1 MTTQEPTIQADDRFA
16 LGAAAKA
23 LGVCRTTLRNYI
35 ATGEIEVHVHRYT
48 GRKYILG
55 ASIIAFW
62 RGEPLRRSRR

>member
-1 MTTQEPTIQADDRFA
+1 MTRQEPTVQEDDRFA
-16 LGAAAKA
+16 LSAAAKV

-35 ATGEIEVHVHRYT
+35 AAGDIEVHVHRYT

-62 RGEPLRRSRR
+62 RGEPMRRSRR